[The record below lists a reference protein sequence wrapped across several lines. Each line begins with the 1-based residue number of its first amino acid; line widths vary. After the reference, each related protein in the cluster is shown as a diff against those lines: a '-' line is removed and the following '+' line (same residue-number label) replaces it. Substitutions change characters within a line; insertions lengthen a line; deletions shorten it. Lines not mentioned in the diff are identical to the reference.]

1 MPAVPR
7 RPIVSAASGHFSA
20 RAKRLNVVQSCP
32 AKVCFE
38 HDVNADVLFLG
49 HEEEAAVHAMPEMDL
64 RLPRIDIALC
74 DRVARDRCFQLVQR
88 TVDEARMSLSR
99 EIFTISPAP
108 LLSAGYG
115 IAEANCRTSVGPR
128 GRSCSGR

>member
-7 RPIVSAASGHFSA
+7 LPLVSAASGHFFA
-20 RAKRLNVVQSCP
+20 RSKRLNAVQSCP

-64 RLPRIDIALC
+64 HRRGLTSRFAIVLPETAACSWFSEPLTRP
-74 DRVARDRCFQLVQR
+74 ARR
-88 TVDEARMSLSR
+88 
-99 EIFTISPAP
+99 
-108 LLSAGYG
+108 
-115 IAEANCRTSVGPR
+115 
-128 GRSCSGR
+128 

>member
-7 RPIVSAASGHFSA
+7 RPIVSAASGHFFA
-20 RAKRLNVVQSCP
+20 RSKRLNGVQSCP

-38 HDVNADVLFLG
+38 HYVNADVLFLG
-49 HEEEAAVHAMPEMDL
+49 HEEEETVHAMPEMDL
-64 RLPRIDIALC
+64 RLRWTDIALC
-74 DRVARDRCFQLVQR
+74 DRVARDRCLELIQR
-88 TVDEARMSLSR
+88 TVDEARTSLSR

-108 LLSAGYG
+108 LLSAGCG
-115 IAEANCRTSVGPR
+115 IAEANCQTNVWTR